1 MAKAQTAKSGFK
13 WYVSWLY
20 VTSGVDSGI
29 VNRLFKFADDTKLV
43 GTVYS
48 AEEIEQFHSDIKR
61 LYDWS
66 TDWQMLF
73 NTDKCKTLILDMQ
86 MQELHEYVLGD
97 EVVTTDEKEKD
108 LGVIIHQ
115 TLKSNSQC
123 VAAANSANR
132 TLGIINSCE

>member
-1 MAKAQTAKSGFK
+1 
-13 WYVSWLY
+13 
-20 VTSGVDSGI
+20 
-29 VNRLFKFADDTKLV
+29 LV

-61 LYDWS
+61 LLIG
-66 TDWQMLF
+66 QLIG
-73 NTDKCKTLILDMQ
+73 KCCLTLTSVRPYILDMQ

-115 TLKSNSQC
+115 TLKSDSQC